1 MNHRFPE
8 KRLKT
13 VYESQLICRDPT
25 ASTMVIRRIGKV
37 YQMPHNATRIHV
49 QTSIGTCLLLLA
61 SPDGCP
67 APSKTFCY
75 D

>member
-13 VYESQLICRDPT
+13 VYELQLICRDPT
-25 ASTMVIRRIGKV
+25 ASTMVIRPNGKL

-49 QTSIGTCLLLLA
+49 RTNIGTCLPLYLLLLVGA
-61 SPDGCP
+61 L
-67 APSKTFCY
+67 PSKTFCC

>member
-13 VYESQLICRDPT
+13 VYESQLICRDPS
-25 ASTMVIRRIGKV
+25 ASTIVIRPIGKL

-49 QTSIGTCLLLLA
+49 QTNIGTCLLYR
-61 SPDGCP
+61 SFP
-67 APSKTFCY
+67 
-75 D
+75 